1 MLSAKWCAGRQL
13 CSHPALP
20 TCSEGYL
27 VYHGPVTE
35 VAQYFANMGFH
46 CPERKGVADF
56 LQEVTSKKDQAV
68 RVLGYVHLLGKCRGL
83 TLL

>member
-1 MLSAKWCAGRQL
+1 M
-13 CSHPALP
+13 P

-35 VAQYFANMGFH
+35 VAQYFADMGFH

-68 RVLGYVHLLGKCRGL
+68 RASCCVRLLGKCRGL